1 MWQKYLC
8 FDLINNMINKVSNIT
23 FTGYKQNFTDEEF
36 KHSIEDS
43 TTWAKDNINNQRY
56 LLPKKLMDMQLERE
70 AKRASSILEQI
81 RTTFKAH
88 EMEPMLE
95 LSIKENELIG
105 NISYYNVRPVEVRT
119 QMPRNLKSF
128 FKKLIEIAKTQ
139 IEVDKLE
146 RQIWNIVQ
154 NEKYTKGLQNVRYK
168 ELMQEDQKLSRT
180 IVLLFD
186 PKYSLLTDKLL
197 ELEKEKHAV
206 MELLKPLKKKLADVQ
221 FKFKIK

>member
-56 LLPKKLMDMQLERE
+56 LLPKKLMGMQLERE

-88 EMEPMLE
+88 EMEPILE

-197 ELEKEKHAV
+197 ELEKEKHEI
-206 MELLKPLKKKLADVQ
+206 MELLPPLKKKLADVQ

>member
-8 FDLINNMINKVSNIT
+8 FGLINNMINRVSNIS
-23 FTGYKQNFTDEEF
+23 FTGYRQNFTDEEF
-36 KHSIEDS
+36 KRSLENS
-43 TTWAKDNINNQRY
+43 TAWAKDNIDTRRY

-70 AKRASSILEQI
+70 AKKAPSILEQI
-81 RTTFKAH
+81 RTAFKAQ

-95 LSIKENELIG
+95 LSIKENELVG
-105 NISYYNVRPVEVRT
+105 NISYYNVHPVEVRT

-128 FKKLIEIAKTQ
+128 FKKLLEIAKTQ
-139 IEVDKLE
+139 MEVDKLE

-186 PKYSLLTDKLL
+186 PKYSILTDKLL
-197 ELEKEKHAV
+197 ELEKEKHEI
-206 MELLKPLKKKLADVQ
+206 MELLTPLKKKLADIH

>member
-128 FKKLIEIAKTQ
+128 FKKLLEIAKTQ

-197 ELEKEKHAV
+197 ELEKEKHEI
-206 MELLKPLKKKLADVQ
+206 MELLPPLKKKLADVQ

>member
-8 FDLINNMINKVSNIT
+8 FDLIDNMINRVSNIT

-36 KHSIEDS
+36 KRSLEDS
-43 TTWAKDNINNQRY
+43 TAWAKDNIDTRRY

-70 AKRASSILEQI
+70 AKKAPSILEQI
-81 RTTFKAH
+81 RTSFKAQ
-88 EMEPMLE
+88 EMEPILE

-128 FKKLIEIAKTQ
+128 FKKLLEIAKTQ

-186 PKYSLLTDKLL
+186 PKYSILTDKLL
-197 ELEKEKHAV
+197 ELEKEKHEI
-206 MELLKPLKKKLADVQ
+206 MELLTPLKKKLADIH

>member
-70 AKRASSILEQI
+70 AKKAPSILEQI
-81 RTTFKAH
+81 RTSFKAQ

-95 LSIKENELIG
+95 LSIKENELVG

-128 FKKLIEIAKTQ
+128 FKKLLEIAKTQ
-139 IEVDKLE
+139 MEVDKLE

-186 PKYSLLTDKLL
+186 PKYSILTDKLL
-197 ELEKEKHAV
+197 ELEKEKHEI
-206 MELLKPLKKKLADVQ
+206 MELLTPLKKKLADIH

>member
-70 AKRASSILEQI
+70 AKRAPSILEQI

>member
-36 KHSIEDS
+36 KRSIEDS

-88 EMEPMLE
+88 EMEPILE

-128 FKKLIEIAKTQ
+128 FKKLLEIAKTQ

-168 ELMQEDQKLSRT
+168 ELMQEEQKLSRT

>member
-8 FDLINNMINKVSNIT
+8 FDLIDNMINRVSNIS
-23 FTGYKQNFTDEEF
+23 FTGYRQTFTDEEF
-36 KHSIEDS
+36 KRSLENS
-43 TTWAKDNINNQRY
+43 TAWAKDNIDNRRY
-56 LLPKKLMDMQLERE
+56 LLPKYLMDKKLERE
-70 AKRASSILEQI
+70 AKKAPSILEQI
-81 RTTFKAH
+81 RANFKAP

-95 LSIKENELIG
+95 LSIKENELVG

-119 QMPRNLKSF
+119 QMPRNIKSF
-128 FKKLIEIAKTQ
+128 FKKLLEIAKTQ

-186 PKYSLLTDKLL
+186 PKYSILTDKLL
-197 ELEKEKHAV
+197 ELEKEKHEI
-206 MELLKPLKKKLADVQ
+206 MELLTPLKKKLADIH

>member
-8 FDLINNMINKVSNIT
+8 FDLIDNMINRVSNIT

-36 KHSIEDS
+36 KRSLEDS
-43 TTWAKDNINNQRY
+43 TAWAKDNIDTRRY

-70 AKRASSILEQI
+70 AKKAPSILEQI
-81 RTTFKAH
+81 RTSFKAQ
-88 EMEPMLE
+88 EMEPILE

-128 FKKLIEIAKTQ
+128 FKKLLEIAKTQ

-186 PKYSLLTDKLL
+186 PKYSILTDKLL
-197 ELEKEKHAV
+197 ELEKEKLEI
-206 MELLKPLKKKLADVQ
+206 MELLTPLKKKLADIH

>member
-197 ELEKEKHAV
+197 ELEKEKHEI
-206 MELLKPLKKKLADVQ
+206 MELLPPLKKKLADVQ

>member
-8 FDLINNMINKVSNIT
+8 FGLINNMINRVSNIS
-23 FTGYKQNFTDEEF
+23 FTGYRQNFTDEEF
-36 KHSIEDS
+36 KRSLEDS
-43 TTWAKDNINNQRY
+43 TAWAKDNIDNRRY

-70 AKRASSILEQI
+70 AKKAPSILEQI

-88 EMEPMLE
+88 EMEPILE
-95 LSIKENELIG
+95 LSIKENELVG

-128 FKKLIEIAKTQ
+128 FKKLLEIAKTQ

-186 PKYSLLTDKLL
+186 PKYSILTDKLL
-197 ELEKEKHAV
+197 ELEKEKHEI
-206 MELLKPLKKKLADVQ
+206 MELLTPLKKKLADIH

>member
-1 MWQKYLC
+1 
-8 FDLINNMINKVSNIT
+8 MINKVSNIT